1 MVCLKVK
8 MVSIISQV
16 ETGHED
22 MVHDAQMDYYGTKLA
37 TCSSDKSV
45 RIYTVAA
52 DNHSLIATLEGHD
65 GPVWQIAWAHPTF
78 GNLLASCS
86 YDRKV
91 FVWKESNGHW
101 EKVYEYS
108 GHDSSVNSISW
119 APKEFGLILVCGSSD
134 GAVSVITGTG
144 ALRCMICCCR
154 LRAANANACPVCCA
168 SQCLGDNTWD
178 TKKIANAHSIG
189 CNAVSWCP
197 AVAPAS
203 VSSQVFSEGGPS
215 VKQPLPTKRFVT
227 GGCDNLV
234 KIWKFNEDEDK
245 WVEEKKLEAHSDWVR
260 DVAWAPSVGL
270 PDSYIAS
277 CSQDRRV
284 IIWSS
289 STENGV
295 QSAWKP
301 RILNTFDDVIW
312 HVSWSVMGN
321 ILAVSGGDNKVSL
334 WKESLN
340 GEWTCIS
347 DLQQNKSS

>member
-1 MVCLKVK
+1 
-8 MVSIISQV
+8 
-16 ETGHED
+16 

-45 RIYTVAA
+45 RIYSITSSGNNTLV
-52 DNHSLIATLEGHD
+52 ATLTGHD
-65 GPVWQIAWAHPTF
+65 GPVWQIAWAHPSF

-91 FVWKESNGHW
+91 FIWKETSNSTW

-119 APKEFGLILVCGSSD
+119 APKEFGLMLACASSD
-134 GAVSVITGTG
+134 CAVSVLSG
-144 ALRCMICCCR
+144 A
-154 LRAANANACPVCCA
+154 
-168 SQCLGDNTWD
+168 GDKTTWES
-178 TKKIANAHSIG
+178 KKIPNAHQVG

-197 AVAPAS
+197 AIVP
-203 VSSQVFSEGGPS
+203 SSTTAV
-215 VKQPLPTKRFVT
+215 LPTDGSYRPPALIKRFVT

-234 KIWKFNEDEDK
+234 KIWKYVADDDK
-245 WVEEKKLEAHSDWVR
+245 WVEEQKLEAHSDWVR

-270 PDSYIAS
+270 PKSYIAS

-284 IIWSS
+284 MIWS
-289 STENGV
+289 
-295 QSAWKP
+295 QSETDGKWTP
-301 RILNTFDDVIW
+301 RIINTFEDVIW

-321 ILAVSGGDNKVSL
+321 VLAISGGDNKVSL

-340 GEWTCIS
+340 SEWTCIS
-347 DLQQNKSS
+347 DLHQNKSS